1 MSSQIA
7 KEIDEEYRKKK
18 AFSKKI
24 KERKE
29 QIKTVQNKRKAN
41 DSEDIK
47 SLDSRINT
55 LLYR

>member
-24 KERKE
+24 KEKKDV
-29 QIKTVQNKRKAN
+29 QIQDKQSRMDDNKR
-41 DSEDIK
+41 
-47 SLDSRINT
+47 RIS
-55 LLYR
+55 